1 MMRVVVA
8 GPGEHDATVSALA
21 RALRD
26 GGHEVVRTGPDPTP
40 EQVVATVLQEDAD
53 LVGLVAPPAADVT
66 AWLRV
71 RELLV
76 AHDAADV
83 VVFGCGVVPDDDRAA
98 LARAGVR
105 DVLAPGTRPG
115 EVGSWA
121 AAQEQALGG

>member
-1 MMRVVVA
+1 MLRVVVV

-26 GGHEVVRTGPDPTP
+26 AGHEVVRTGPDPTP
-40 EQVVATVLQEDAD
+40 EQVVATALQEDAD
-53 LVGLVAPPAADVT
+53 LVGLVAAPGADVT
-66 AWLRV
+66 PWVRV

-76 AHDAADV
+76 ARDAADV
-83 VVFGCGVVPDDDRAA
+83 VVFGCGVVTDDSRVA

-121 AAQEQALGG
+121 AAQEQAQGG